1 MSRFWNS
8 FRARLFI
15 LVILGVVPALGIVL
29 HSAREQR
36 RVAAA
41 YAQESAL
48 RLATDVSKDQH
59 LMIEMTRRMLADLAE
74 DPAIK
79 NLDIPACSNV
89 FKTSFR
95 GRPFLFY
102 ANIAVIDLQGN
113 LVCSAIQLPG
123 PVNVADRHYF
133 QEAVRTRSF
142 SVGSFQISRVSGAR
156 NITFGYP
163 VVGDDGE
170 LRAVLAAALDLSWF
184 NELAAAA
191 NLPKDASLTIIDA
204 DGTVLSRYPDPE
216 KWVGRAAPESDVIK
230 TVVTRREGVAEAVG
244 IDGIP
249 KLYGF
254 RPLGRLPQGG
264 FVYVG
269 LPKEPVFAKANQM
282 LSNNLVIVGIAAVL
296 GLIAVWAFGYLFVM
310 RGVNGL
316 VSAARQLATGNLNAR
331 TGLGPINGEIGQ
343 LATVFDEMADSLQ
356 KREADQQLA
365 RERLRSER
373 NFSDMLIESLP
384 GIFVLF
390 DDRGRFLRWN
400 RNFERATGC
409 ASEEVSLRNPIDFFQ
424 GEHRQLISEAMTHV
438 LEKGEA
444 VMEADLV
451 SKDGTKTPYLFTGKR
466 VTLNGNRCVISTGLD
481 MAERNRLEKERNRLF
496 NLSIDMLCIGGF
508 DGRLRQVNPAWSRTF
523 GWSDEELLNRPF
535 IEFIHADDRE
545 ATVEAAELMMAGH
558 AVHSLENRCQCKDGS
573 YRWISWNSF
582 PLAEE
587 RLVFAVARDITERKV
602 SEQKLREAQALL
614 LAAIEQTPAGIL
626 IANAPDVRIHLA
638 NSAAVAIRGD
648 TDEPLTDITYELHPQ
663 NWQMLRP
670 DGIPFKAEDLPLSQ
684 AVLYGLVS
692 RNVDAIIRNS
702 SGEER
707 WILANAAPVR
717 NEKGEIT
724 AGVLVFPDITEL
736 KKAEAE
742 LRESEDKYRRILET
756 IADGYHEVD
765 LEGNLTLV
773 NDSLCDIIGY
783 SREELLGMNYR
794 QVMDEDNA
802 KRIYEAYNRVLRT
815 GEAHPGFDYEILRK
829 DGATRSV
836 SVSISLIR
844 DAQGDPSGF
853 RGIFRDVTDPK
864 RMEGQLRQAAK
875 MEAIGRLA
883 GGVAHDFNNILTA
896 VMGYSTILSEQL
908 PKESP
913 AQEKLNQIGRA
924 AGRAADLTRQLL
936 AFSRKQM
943 LDVRVVD
950 LNGVIAD
957 LEKML
962 QRLIGEDIELT
973 TSLNPSAGHVKADP
987 VQIEQILMNL
997 AVNARDAMP
1006 EGGNLAIETADTFL
1020 DEDYARA
1027 HIEVEPGPYVV
1038 FTVSDTGRG
1047 MDSAILRC
1055 IFDPFFTTKEKG
1067 VGTGLGLSTVYGI
1080 VKQHRGH
1087 ITVYSEPGRGSTFRV
1102 YLPRVEDDLRQ
1113 EPKAL
1118 STESR
1123 PGGQETVLV
1132 VEDEEMVRG
1141 IACEALE
1148 MLGYSTLAA
1157 SDPYEAEVI
1166 SSRHKGPIHLLLTD
1180 VVLPQMDGR
1189 SLYRSLAP
1197 SRPDM
1202 KVLFVSGY
1210 TESFIIHRGVLDAG
1224 VHFMQKPFT
1233 VETLAKKVR
1242 EVLDEGYTNVSSN
1255 E

>member
-36 RVAAA
+36 RVAAE

-59 LMIEMTRRMLADLAE
+59 LMIEMTRRMLADLAT

-79 NLDIPACSNV
+79 SLDIPACSQI

-113 LVCSAIQLPG
+113 LVCSAIPLSG

-133 QEAVRTRSF
+133 QQAVRTGSF
-142 SVGSFQISRVSGAR
+142 SVGSFQISRVSGAKTI
-156 NITFGYP
+156 NFGYP
-163 VVGDDGE
+163 AKGENGQICAVVT
-170 LRAVLAAALDLSWF
+170 AALDLSWF

-191 NLPKDASLTIIDA
+191 NLPKDASLTIIDG
-204 DGTVLSRYPDPE
+204 DGTVLSRYPDPG

-230 TVVTRREGVAEAVG
+230 TVLAHREGVAEAVG

-254 RPLGRLPQGG
+254 RPLGSLPQGG

-282 LSNNLVIVGIAAVL
+282 LSSNLIIVGLAAVL
-296 GLIAVWAFGYLFVM
+296 GLLAVWAFGYVFVM

-331 TGLGPINGEIGQ
+331 SGLGPINGEIGQ

-356 KREADQQLA
+356 KREAEQQLA

-384 GIFVLF
+384 GIFMLF
-390 DDRGRFLRWN
+390 DRKGMFLRWN
-400 RNFERATGC
+400 RNLEK
-409 ASEEVSLRNPIDFFQ
+409 ASGYAAEELLHRDPSDFFQ
-424 GEHRQLISEAMTHV
+424 GDDKHSIKNAFRRVMQE
-438 LEKGEA
+438 GEA
-444 VMEADLV
+444 AISAALV
-451 SKDGTKTPYLFTGKR
+451 SKDGTKTPYLFTGKL
-466 VTLNGNRCVISTGLD
+466 VTLNGNRNVICTGLD
-481 MAERNRLEKERNRLF
+481 MADRNRLEKERNRLF
-496 NLSIDMLCIGGF
+496 NLSLDLLSIGGF
-508 DGRLRQVNPAWSRTF
+508 DGLLKQVNPAWNRTF
-523 GWSDEELLNRPF
+523 GWNDEELLSRPF
-535 IEFIHADDRE
+535 VEFIHPEDRE
-545 ATVEAAELMMAGH
+545 ATFEAARQMIAGH
-558 AVHSLENRCQCKDGS
+558 AVYSLENRCQCKDGS

-587 RLVFAVARDITERKV
+587 RLVFAVARDITERKL

-626 IANAPDVRIHLA
+626 IANAPDVRIQLA

-648 TDEPLTDITYELHPQ
+648 TDEPLTGISYDLHPH

-670 DGIPFKAEDLPLSQ
+670 DGIPFKPEDLPLSQ
-684 AVLYGLVS
+684 AVLHGLVS

-702 SGEER
+702 SGEDR

-717 NEKGEIT
+717 NETGEIT

-736 KKAEAE
+736 KKAEGE
-742 LRESEDKYRRILET
+742 LRQSEDKYRRILET

-765 LEGNLTLV
+765 LVGNLTLV
-773 NDSLCDIIGY
+773 NDSLCEIIGY

-802 KRIYEAYNRVLRT
+802 KRISEACNRVFRT

-829 DGATRSV
+829 DGTKRSV

-844 DAQGDPSGF
+844 DSGGVPSGF
-853 RGIFRDVTDPK
+853 RGIFRDVTDSK

-943 LDVRVVD
+943 LDVRVVN
-950 LNGVIAD
+950 LNEIITD

-973 TSLNPSAGHVKADP
+973 TNLNPSAGHVKADP
-987 VQIEQILMNL
+987 IQIEQILMNL

-1006 EGGNLAIETADTFL
+1006 EGGNLAIETADAFL

-1047 MDSAILRC
+1047 MDSAILKC

-1087 ITVYSEPGRGSTFRV
+1087 ITVYSEPGRGSTFRI
-1102 YLPRVEDDLRQ
+1102 YLPRVDDDLRQ
-1113 EPKAL
+1113 EAKTL
-1118 STESR
+1118 STQSR
-1123 PGGQETVLV
+1123 PCGKETVLV
-1132 VEDEEMVRG
+1132 VEDEEMVRN

-1148 MLGYSTLAA
+1148 MLGYSTLSAA
-1157 SDPYEAEVI
+1157 DPYEAEVI

-1189 SLYRSLAP
+1189 SLHRSLAP

-1210 TESFIIHRGVLDAG
+1210 TESFIIHRGVLDSG

-1233 VETLAKKVR
+1233 VESLARKVR
-1242 EVLDEGYTNVSSN
+1242 EVLDET
-1255 E
+1255 